1 MVPGSQGALTLG
13 GTDFSRAQKHK
24 WFASS
29 STRGHLEADKITRTT
44 AGNAGTSLMSLPCA
58 GLGCSRYPTDIS
70 IWMCTEGME
79 VPAFTSKSLSLI
91 YFAAQPLC
99 FSSQFI
105 KFYCITINMQNSYL
119 KGIQKYNQKRE

>member
-1 MVPGSQGALTLG
+1 MNEASMCGTAGLCCSGYPPSIGTWMWMG
-13 GTDFSRAQKHK
+13 GLEVTT
-24 WFASS
+24 SS
-29 STRGHLEADKITRTT
+29 SQLL
-44 AGNAGTSLMSLPCA
+44 SLM
-58 GLGCSRYPTDIS
+58 
-70 IWMCTEGME
+70 
-79 VPAFTSKSLSLI
+79 